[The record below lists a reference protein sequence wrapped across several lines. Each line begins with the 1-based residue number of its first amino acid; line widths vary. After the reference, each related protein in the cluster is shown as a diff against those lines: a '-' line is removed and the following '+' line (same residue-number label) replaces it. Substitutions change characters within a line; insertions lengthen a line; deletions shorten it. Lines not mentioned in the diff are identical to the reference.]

1 MRPCVI
7 YGLIDPRTQQLRYV
21 GKTQHELRRRLNEH
35 RTISYGGSKARN
47 QHCAKWLRALH
58 KAGHSFDYT
67 VLQEIP
73 AGGDWEEA
81 EQFWIA
87 YFKYVGAN
95 LTNHT
100 AGGDGLCGIR
110 RPKDVYERGAAKR
123 RGKPLSEEAKA
134 RMRAAWTPER
144 IAKHRASRK
153 GWRPSEELRAL
164 WSEMGKRR
172 QLANPSRWQHLI
184 GINKGK
190 RASNETKEKLRSAWT
205 AERRA
210 MQADV
215 ARRSVKTR
223 VERSHV
229 SAS

>member
-100 AGGDGLCGIR
+100 AGGDGLCGIK
-110 RPKDVYERGAAKR
+110 RPKDIYERGAAKR
-123 RGKPLSEEAKA
+123 RGIPMSAESKS

-144 IAKHRASRK
+144 RAKMGALKRTVRY
-153 GWRPSEELRAL
+153 SEETRKKM
-164 WSEMGKRR
+164 SEAHKRR
-172 QLANPSRWQHLI
+172 V
-184 GINKGK
+184 
-190 RASNETKEKLRSAWT
+190 RSPYEIA
-205 AERRA
+205 RA
-210 MQADV
+210 MLQFVGVDRSSPEQRARV
-215 ARRSVKTR
+215 SAGQKASWARRK
-223 VERSHV
+223 
-229 SAS
+229 AAQYAAA